1 MLSSFQHPN
10 TPSHWV
16 SSARIGTSSPTVARR
31 DSLCCICAR
40 GFRPAYVFVYSVVGS
55 TVTESCHSLSLFDI
69 VGLPWSCRHCED
81 LQSFP

>member
-40 GFRPAYVFVYSVVGS
+40 
-55 TVTESCHSLSLFDI
+55 SLGPTLCTLWLVARSLKALRDPGYHFT
-69 VGLPWSCRHCED
+69 
-81 LQSFP
+81 